1 MKILY
6 INADFDEHG
15 LETKMYET
23 IESLVRDRIGIGYS
37 LEKLKTLAQEP
48 EENPDEVFVLELLLS
63 GQHEGEWSTEEVWII
78 QDGVFKQGLV

>member
-23 IESLVRDRIGIGYS
+23 VESFVRGRIGIRYS
-37 LEKLKTLAQEP
+37 LEELKTLAQEP

-63 GQHEGEWSTEEVWII
+63 GQHEGEWSTEEVWTI